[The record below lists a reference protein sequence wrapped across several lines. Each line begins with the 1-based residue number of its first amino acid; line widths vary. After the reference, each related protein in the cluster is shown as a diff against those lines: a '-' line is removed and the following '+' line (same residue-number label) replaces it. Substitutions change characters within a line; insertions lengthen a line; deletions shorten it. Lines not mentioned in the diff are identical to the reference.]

1 MLKGSFLAGSVVKNL
16 PAMQETQAQSLG
28 WDDPLKKEIA
38 PHSSILPE
46 KSYGQR
52 GLAGYS
58 PWGHKRVGHDLV
70 TEQQQ
75 SICKALKSLM
85 LTTNLCQSEHL
96 LVLSWSWYK
105 LENSATSW

>member
-85 LTTNLCQSEHL
+85 LTTNICQSEHL